1 MVLSTGTKRALA
13 IGLAVIMIAAVGAG
27 VWYVL
32 LPRYPPYQTPGAPA
46 GVPYDRII
54 KIGLL
59 DPMTEIQGDSA
70 WKGAYLA
77 VKEINAAGG
86 VTINGTQYYLG
97 LIAEDTK
104 EADAVL
110 DVTKGVAAAQKILT
124 EDQAQF
130 LIGGFRTESLKSY
143 IEVVMDKQKVFIHTG
158 ASTDY
163 FQQLVLDTPSRYKY
177 CFRIMPINSTS
188 LGKETFT
195 ELAYL
200 RGYLS
205 AVLNRSIT
213 KWGIIREN
221 LDWTIPMANGLKTY
235 MPLLGWNATPAIEIA
250 YPITAG
256 STDFATYMSQIQAS
270 GAQVLIPVISAQG
283 GIYMMT
289 QYNATQPQCLIVG
302 IDVPSQLDTFWAA
315 TNGKCRYEVL
325 MQPLIRTNKTALS
338 IPFWDHYVGNWSAS
352 PLYTGIGSYDAVYT
366 LTWAFQN
373 CSSFIS
379 DRVVAAL
386 EKVTKAHPLLGVSG
400 NLVFTRSHDLLEGY
414 TGGPSGTIWGVTL
427 WCQWHRD
434 GTKVC
439 ITSGN
444 LIYPNSITTGT
455 LELPPWGI
463 HA

>member
-1 MVLSTGTKRALA
+1 MVLTTRTKQILA
-13 IGLAVIMIAAVGAG
+13 IGVVAIMIVAVGSG
-27 VWYVL
+27 VWFFT
-32 LPRYPPYQTPGAPA
+32 LPRFPPYVTPGAPA

-59 DPMTEIQGDSA
+59 DPLTEIQGDSA

-77 VKEINAAGG
+77 VWEINAAGG

-124 EDQAQF
+124 VDQAEF

-177 CFRIMPINSTS
+177 CFRVMPINSTS
-188 LGKETFT
+188 LGGQTIT

-221 LDWTIPMANGLKTY
+221 LDWTIPMANALKAY
-235 MPLLGWNATPAIEIA
+235 MKFYGWNTTPAIEIA

-256 STDFATYMSQIQAS
+256 STDFATYMSQIQTS
-270 GAQVLIPVISAQG
+270 GAQVLIPIISAQG

-302 IDVPSQLDTFWAA
+302 IDVPSQLDTFWTG

-325 MQPLIRTNKTALS
+325 MQPLVRTNKTTLS
-338 IPFWDHYVGNWSAS
+338 IPFWDHYLGNNSAS

-366 LTWAFQN
+366 LTWAIRN

-379 DRVVAAL
+379 DRVVTAL
-386 EKVTKAHPLLGVSG
+386 EKVNKASPLLGVSG
-400 NLVFTRSHDLLEGY
+400 YLAFTRSHDILAGY
-414 TGGPSGTIWGVTL
+414 LAGKIYGVTL
-427 WCQWHRD
+427 WAQWHND

-439 ITSGN
+439 ITSGG
-444 LIYPNSITTGT
+444 LIYPNSIVTGS
-455 LELPPWGI
+455 LQLPPWGI
-463 HA
+463 HP